1 MAKGAKLVGRVGLA
15 GRACTGVVA
24 TMAVAVAMTAM
35 ACRVERG
42 TTPPDRVENGEG
54 SGATAAGGTDARAGG
69 RAFASYEP
77 GKPGP
82 AYFAVRHEGIVML
95 DGGELTK
102 VDGGPTEHVR
112 EISRGAD
119 GGMYLLGSEGVM
131 RLDGAKAEPVAALG
145 PVTGELVGFAVAK
158 DGTIWG
164 VGDGGVSRWDG
175 AAWKTE
181 AKAVLGPDVPR
192 IRGVVVDGRGRVWV
206 VSAHAI
212 HLREA
217 DRWVTVDVSRQV
229 EGRPVFEGVG
239 LGPGGVALAMSTHR
253 LVELHAPDGLETI
266 KVGANDPFLG
276 ELGSSATGIIAVR
289 VSADVVT
296 RVMPDGAQTQWSARR
311 DFASSLIEDVTP
323 DDAGRLWVATDTGV
337 AILGPGDEKVE
348 WRSGSVD
355 ELVGVVDVIG
365 VAGTGPV
372 LPTDVGPVKKGG
384 LAGRIVRRGKGF
396 ARATLEVCPSPSV
409 IFTRTPCADAPTRF
423 SVRTDADG
431 RFAIA
436 DVPLGAYGLA
446 VQMGKRWQLGEAAK
460 HRVSKEG
467 EVYDIGQMVLQE
479 EK

>member
-1 MAKGAKLVGRVGLA
+1 MSKGAKLEGRVALA
-15 GRACTGVVA
+15 GRACTGVAIALAV
-24 TMAVAVAMTAM
+24 TMSPL

-42 TTPPDRVENGEG
+42 TTPPDRIAAGEG
-54 SGATAAGGTDARAGG
+54 SRSTADAGGTDVKAGG
-69 RAFASYEP
+69 RTFVSFEP

-102 VDGGPTEHVR
+102 VDGGPTKDVH

-131 RLDGAKAEPVAALG
+131 RLDRAKAEPVAGLG
-145 PVTGELVGFAVAK
+145 PGMASLAGFAVAK

-164 VGDGGVSRWDG
+164 VSDGGVSRWDG
-175 AAWKTE
+175 ATWKTE
-181 AKAVLGPDVPR
+181 AKAVLGPDVPG
-192 IRGVVVDGRGRVWV
+192 ILGVVVDGKDRVWV

-217 DRWVTVDVSRQV
+217 DRWVTVDASKQV
-229 EGRPVFEGVG
+229 ESRPHFEGVG
-239 LGPGGVALAMSTHR
+239 LGSGGVALAMTTHR
-253 LVELHAPDGLETI
+253 LVRLRAPDGLEALAI
-266 KVGANDPFLG
+266 GASNPFLG
-276 ELGSSATGIIAVR
+276 QLGSSATGVLALR
-289 VSADVVT
+289 TSADMVT
-296 RVMPDGAQTQWSARR
+296 RVMPNGAQTHWSARR

-323 DDAGRLWVATDTGV
+323 DDLGRLWVATDTGV

-355 ELVGVVDVIG
+355 ELVGMVEVIG
-365 VAGTGPV
+365 VAGAGPV
-372 LPTDVGPVKKGG
+372 LPAHVGPVKKGG
-384 LAGRIVRRGKGF
+384 LAGRIVRKGKGF

-467 EVYDIGQMVLQE
+467 EVYDIGEMVLQE